1 MKKKIDSPFAD
12 CKAVLNVA
20 PQKMS
25 FRKEE
30 FDVYDY
36 YYVCDETKK
45 EFTTAEATDLTLKQ
59 LYNQYREN
67 NNILFP
73 EQIKKLR
80 EQYGLTPVKMSE
92 VLGFGENV
100 FRNYEKGEIP
110 SKSNAKT
117 LDLITNPDNFIELA
131 EKSNLFT
138 ERELDNF
145 RLIAINQLNK
155 SDKEILRNLIRNYSD
170 EIDQYTG
177 YSFRHFS
184 KLANMIIFFLKENER
199 AFTLRLNKYLF
210 YSDFLSYKLSG
221 NSISGYTY
229 CALENGPILDNY
241 KLLFA
246 ELWQEEYVEN
256 KVFCLNNKEIDKF
269 IPIKDLELSL
279 FNEDELDILKFIS
292 SEFKFKKTKELVEMT
307 HNELGWKDN
316 IASKGNISYQK
327 YAPLLSI

>member
-1 MKKKIDSPFAD
+1 MKKIIGSPFAE
-12 CKAVLNVA
+12 CNAVLHVT
-20 PQKMS
+20 PKKMS

-59 LYNQYREN
+59 LYNQYREK

-100 FRNYEKGEIP
+100 YRNYEKGEIP

-117 LDLITNPDNFIELA
+117 LNLITNFENFIELA
-131 EKSNLFT
+131 DKSNLFT
-138 ERELDNF
+138 ERELDYF
-145 RLIAINQLNK
+145 KLIAAKHHAK
-155 SDKEILRNLIRNYSD
+155 SNEEILRNLIRNYSD
-170 EIDQYTG
+170 EINQYTG
-177 YSFRHFS
+177 YTFRHFP
-184 KLANMIIFFLKENER
+184 KLASMLVFFLKENER

-210 YSDFLSYKLSG
+210 YSDFLSYKLTG
-221 NSISGYTY
+221 NSMSGYTY
-229 CALENGPILDNY
+229 CALENGPVLDNY
-241 KLLFA
+241 KFLFA

-256 KVFCLNNKEIDKF
+256 KVFCLNNKEIDRF
-269 IPIKDLELSL
+269 IPIKEFDQLL
-279 FNEDELDILKFIS
+279 FNSIELEILKFIS
-292 SEFKFKKTKELVEMT
+292 SEFKFKKTSELVNMT
-307 HNELGWKDN
+307 HNEKGWIDN
-316 IASKGNISYQK
+316 IAGKKSISYQQ
-327 YAPLLSI
+327 YAPILSI